1 MTKVGEISAAN
12 FLLRKR
18 PKRRA
23 LFQVSSDKML
33 LSLDL
38 WNQRLRV
45 CDEESEEEDEC
56 DAEEEEDVAVA
67 FMLHARRKVLLNQ
80 TSLPLHSR
88 YRKTYYRNLH
98 GAARRL
104 RDRRI
109 PRAATLSPA
118 SSPWQCLYD
127 SGNEQALVT
136 ATGLDHAA
144 FSRLLSEFEPLYRE
158 YTVDRYTGDIRPRK
172 ARGGGRPRLLNAA
185 GCLGLTLMWTR
196 TRGAEWHLA
205 IVFGTTGTPTSFWI
219 RFGRRILVSVLR
231 KLPEGAI
238 CLPTEAEL
246 EEYVAAIA
254 ARHRHLGTERVWGA
268 MDGLKL
274 LLQRSGDYLT
284 QNMYYNGWTCDH
296 YVTNLFLF
304 APDGT
309 IALRV
314 TNCPG
319 AVHDSTIAGLGNVY
333 EKVFDLYE
341 RYGVKIVV
349 DSAFASESND
359 SLIKSAQSTAGAS
372 NTREAAILL
381 EATSM
386 RQSSEWGMHSLQGTF
401 PRLKDRFVYEERG
414 DRKLML
420 EMVARLYNF
429 RTRRLG
435 YKSDTECVHA

>member
-1 MTKVGEISAAN
+1 
-12 FLLRKR
+12 
-18 PKRRA
+18 
-23 LFQVSSDKML
+23 ML
-33 LSLDL
+33 LPLNL
-38 WNQRLRV
+38 WKNQ
-45 CDEESEEEDEC
+45 CQYEAESDEEAED
-56 DAEEEEDVAVA
+56 DADEEEDVAVA
-67 FMLHARRKVLLNQ
+67 YNLYTRRQALEKR
-80 TSLPLHSR
+80 TSIFRHSR
-88 YRKTYYRNLH
+88 YRKLYYRNLH
-98 GAARRL
+98 GAGRRL

-109 PRAATLSPA
+109 PRAATLSPS
-118 SSPWQCLYD
+118 SSPWQHLYD

-144 FSRLLSEFEPLYRE
+144 FSHLLSEFEPLYHA
-158 YTVDRYTGDIRPRK
+158 YTVDKDTGDIRPRK

-219 RFGRRILVSVLR
+219 RFGRRILVTALR
-231 KLPEGAI
+231 NLPEGLI
-238 CLPTEAEL
+238 SLPTGTKL

-254 ARHRHLGTERVWGA
+254 ARHRNLGTERVWGA

-274 LLQRSGDYLT
+274 LLQQSSDFVT

-333 EKVFDLYE
+333 EKIYDLYE

-349 DSAFASESND
+349 DSAFASETNS
-359 SLIKSAQSTAGAS
+359 SLIKSAQSTASA
-372 NTREAAILL
+372 NTVQEAAILL

-386 RQSSEWGMHSLQGTF
+386 RQASEWGMRGLQGSF
-401 PRLKDRFVYEERG
+401 PRLKDRFIYEERG

-420 EMVARLYNF
+420 EMIPRLYNF
-429 RTRRLG
+429 RTRTVGISQIQSVYMPWLD
-435 YKSDTECVHA
+435 KSAWGVFGINPYAL